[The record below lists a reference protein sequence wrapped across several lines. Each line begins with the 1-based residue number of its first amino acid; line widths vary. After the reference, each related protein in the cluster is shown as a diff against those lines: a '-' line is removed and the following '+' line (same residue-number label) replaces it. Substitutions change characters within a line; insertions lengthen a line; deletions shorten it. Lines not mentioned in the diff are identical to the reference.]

1 MTNPDTGHG
10 KKAAFMTEAIGIE
23 PHIRDMSS
31 RKQAV
36 LRTQHEYG
44 MPNRVET
51 WLGAG
56 VPMVIDRREGYRL
69 WDMDGHEV
77 QDFHI
82 NGGTYNLGHRHP
94 DCVAQLV
101 KGLET
106 LDVGN
111 HHFPSEV
118 RGQLSRMLA
127 EHTPG
132 DLHYTVFTPSGSE
145 ANDVAIKTARKVTG
159 RKKIVAYDFAY
170 HGNSGFSGAV
180 GENTNAKYFNSAF
193 EDQFLKVPYNDID
206 ALEAVLKHEDV
217 ALFMVETLPATFGFP
232 LPDPNYYTQVRALCD
247 RYGTLLLADEVQ
259 AGMMRSGKLW
269 AFEHY
274 GFVPDMMVTGK
285 GLGAGLYP
293 IGALIMTR
301 PVGAW
306 LEENGWGYVSTFGGS
321 ELSCFVGIKALE
333 ITVSKSTRKN
343 VADLAI
349 YMRQGLDTLRAQY
362 PFFCDIRQLGVIFAL
377 GFNADMGGMQMAAAL
392 YKEGLWAM
400 FAGYDRRY
408 LQFKL
413 GLLADRAFCDEAL
426 GKLEAALKKVNG

>member
-1 MTNPDTGHG
+1 MLLEHLSADGVETTMPID
-10 KKAAFMTEAIGIE
+10 A
-23 PHIRDMSS
+23 HIKNMSA

-36 LRTQHEYG
+36 LRTSHEYG

-56 VPMVIDRREGYRL
+56 VPMVIGRREGYRI
-69 WDMDGHEV
+69 WDIDGHEL

-94 DCVAQLV
+94 ECVAQLIQ
-101 KGLET
+101 GLET

-118 RGQLSRMLA
+118 RGKLSKMLA
-127 EHTPG
+127 ERAPG

-145 ANDVAIKTARKVTG
+145 ANDVAIKTARKATG
-159 RKKIVAYDFAY
+159 RRKIVAFDIAY
-170 HGNSGFSGAV
+170 HGHSGFSGAV
-180 GENTNAKYFNSAF
+180 GENTNAKYFGSAF
-193 EDQFLKVPYNDID
+193 QQDFLQVPYNNID
-206 ALEAVLKHEDV
+206 ALDTMLKSEDI
-217 ALFMVETLPATFGFP
+217 ALLMIETLPATFGFP
-232 LPDPNYYTQVRALCD
+232 LPDADYYAQVRQLCD

-259 AGMMRSGKLW
+259 TGMMRSGKLW
-269 AFEHY
+269 AFENY

-293 IGALIMTR
+293 MGALVMSKK
-301 PVGAW
+301 VGAW

-321 ELSCFVGIKALE
+321 ELGCHIALKALE
-333 ITVSKSTRKN
+333 ITTAQSTQDN
-343 VADLAI
+343 VADLAN
-349 YMRQGLDTLRAQY
+349 YMRQGLNKLRARY

-377 GFNADMGGMQMAAAL
+377 GFDHKMGGMQMSVAL
-392 YKEGLWAM
+392 YQEGLWAM

-413 GLLADRAFCDEAL
+413 GLLANHAFCDEAL
-426 GKLEAALKKVNG
+426 NKLEAALQNVSSS